1 MSTYFPMMK
10 KYTGQDDNL
19 RITGWMKSNGFYF
32 AKQVITEGYKLRGTR
47 KRIDNFSSLV
57 WDADRIYR
65 NYGRDTV
72 ILYDKKNELIALF
85 NREEKS

>member
-1 MSTYFPMMK
+1 MTTYLPLMEN
-10 KYTGQDDNL
+10 YTGQDDEL
-19 RITGWMKSNGFYF
+19 RITGWMKANGFYF

-65 NYGRDTV
+65 NYGRVTV
-72 ILYDKKNELIALF
+72 ILCDRENDLIALF